1 MRNLLCDKTFAQI
14 NDLIE
19 RINTAIDDN
28 VRDITDVNT
37 HSKKVIFKYHT
48 FDGVEHSIY
57 ASNANAIAIVDDN
70 VNAEMLTPAE
80 DDTLYV
86 FGDKNGITIHAVA
99 PAETAHHSW
108 FNDSITV
115 DHLNDDI
122 FYRIEC
128 DNTYDDAEGSVDQN
142 FVMYEI
148 GGLKAGRAY
157 TLNITARAS
166 IINYDANDLKLVVL
180 DDDGTTVITQ
190 QALTKDTSPHDYT
203 VTFTAPDTMV
213 YLKFVLAA
221 IDDFSGSS
229 IDREE
234 FVISKF
240 LFTGMDIGII
250 DLKFYNNGQW
260 YSVGAGGGSSNVE
273 LIEISKADY
282 DALPQ
287 SAKDDPNKA
296 YFVYNYP
303 SGGGGGGGASALS
316 ELSDVDISN
325 PSDGQVLKYNGTS
338 HAWENATGGGGSAN
352 IVEMTKTQYRSIT
365 PAQDTVYF
373 VYDEGQSGYTF
384 GISNQ
389 GATYAYDSL
398 PSDTAEIAV
407 LTSLNNTVYAGFF
420 FDVNTRVATAM
431 TDDEMTTFATQLS
444 MSVGTGTTMTIS
456 QNTNTP
462 NCNWRNG
469 GNYDTFYLDA
479 TSLSNVG
486 IKCNYSGCYTHLFYT
501 DYIYNGN
508 AIYLNG
514 RQYAK
519 MM

>member
-57 ASNANAIAIVDDN
+57 ASNANAVAIVDDN
-70 VNAEMLTPAE
+70 VNAEMLTSAE

-128 DNTYDDAEGSVDQN
+128 DNTYDDTEGSVDQN

-166 IINYDANDLKLVVL
+166 VINYDANDLKLVVL

-203 VTFTAPDTMV
+203 VTFTAPDTTV

-221 IDDFSGSS
+221 IDDFSGSVTN
-229 IDREE
+229 REE

-250 DLKFYNNGQW
+250 DFEFYHNGQW
-260 YSVGAGGGSSNVE
+260 FSVGAGGGGSSDVE

-303 SGGGGGGGASALS
+303 SGGGGSGGGSGNTISYGTTAPPATANDGDVYYALDTVTGKKKGLYLYENNSWVLIEGEAWNVYTQTIIFGNLNFGLISLPYAHGIANVNTIEVVEAYYNFNYVSSPDSWSDAMTKINNVACTWGADATNVWASTPQWEPDRDQWNASAS
-316 ELSDVDISN
+316 RYYKV
-325 PSDGQVLKYNGTS
+325 VLKYTTTS
-338 HAWENATGGGGSAN
+338 
-352 IVEMTKTQYRSIT
+352 
-365 PAQDTVYF
+365 
-373 VYDEGQSGYTF
+373 
-384 GISNQ
+384 
-389 GATYAYDSL
+389 
-398 PSDTAEIAV
+398 
-407 LTSLNNTVYAGFF
+407 
-420 FDVNTRVATAM
+420 
-431 TDDEMTTFATQLS
+431 
-444 MSVGTGTTMTIS
+444 
-456 QNTNTP
+456 
-462 NCNWRNG
+462 
-469 GNYDTFYLDA
+469 
-479 TSLSNVG
+479 
-486 IKCNYSGCYTHLFYT
+486 
-501 DYIYNGN
+501 
-508 AIYLNG
+508 
-514 RQYAK
+514 
-519 MM
+519 